1 MQVHLTNAGAVTL
14 LYPTVFNQLDVLVD
28 PQSPEKLAQAIARI
42 GHSEGNDHVRLTP
55 SVLRFLSGHAGE
67 TEWEAG
73 FSAMLNYAA
82 KKGWVNASGEIR
94 AHLIVKK
101 NEALISADDFK
112 AAMRALPAGIA
123 AITTAFN
130 SDVAGMIV
138 SSLTSVS
145 ADPPMVGFFAH
156 QNSSIHTTLLK
167 SGRFVANILG
177 EDHRD
182 LMSVFLQQPQ
192 GTARFN
198 TGHWQLNEQEVPVL
212 QNALASLDCEIVL
225 TQKLGTHFLI
235 VGKVQKSSHAYGN
248 PMVNFN
254 ASTHLLATEFVN

>member
-1 MQVHLTNAGAVTL
+1 MQVHLTNAGAVAL
-14 LYPTVFNQLDVLVD
+14 LHPTVFNQLEVWVD
-28 PQSPEKLAQAIARI
+28 PQSPEKLTQAISRI
-42 GHSEGNDHVRLTP
+42 GHREGVDHVRLTP
-55 SVLRFLSGHAGE
+55 SILRFLSGHAGE

-82 KKGWVNASGEIR
+82 QKGWINASGEIR
-94 AHLIVKK
+94 AHLLFKK
-101 NEALISADDFK
+101 NEPLVSAEDFK

-145 ADPPMVGFFAH
+145 ADPPMIGFFAH
-156 QNSSIHTTLLK
+156 QNSSIHTPLLK

-182 LMSVFLQQPQ
+182 LMSDFLQQAQ
-192 GTARFN
+192 GSARFN
-198 TGHWQLNEQEVPVL
+198 TDQWQLNEHEVPVL

-225 TQKLGTHFLI
+225 TQELGTHLLI
-235 VGKVQKSSHAYGN
+235 VGKVQKSLHAYGN
-248 PMVNFN
+248 PMVHFN
-254 ASTHLLATEFVN
+254 ASTHLLSTEFAN

>member
-1 MQVHLTNAGAVTL
+1 MQVHLTNAGAVAL
-14 LYPTVFNQLDVLVD
+14 LHPTVFNQLEVLVD
-28 PQSPEKLAQAIARI
+28 PQSPEKLTQAISRI
-42 GHSEGNDHVRLTP
+42 GHREGDDHVRLTP
-55 SVLRFLSGHAGE
+55 SILRFLSGHAGE

-82 KKGWVNASGEIR
+82 QKGWINASGEIR
-94 AHLIVKK
+94 AHLVFKK
-101 NEALISADDFK
+101 NEPLVSAEDFK
-112 AAMRALPAGIA
+112 AAMRALPGGIA

-145 ADPPMVGFFAH
+145 ADPPMIGFFAH
-156 QNSSIHTTLLK
+156 QNSSIHSPLMK

-182 LMSVFLQQPQ
+182 LMADFLQQPQ
-192 GTARFN
+192 GASRFT
-198 TGHWQLNEQEVPVL
+198 TGQWQQNEHKVPVL

-225 TQKLGTHFLI
+225 TQELGTHLLI

-248 PMVNFN
+248 PMVHFN
-254 ASTHLLATEFVN
+254 ASTHLLAAEFAN